1 MPSLGLGASLD
12 RGGAVPEVVSPY
24 TTFKT
29 WENDANLISATLGF
43 RPNSWSTTQPSLSF
57 ETAALDGETDY
68 AKLVVNATQTGQCQ
82 WRAPSSA
89 LVPDG
94 GSTFINFADYT
105 KWRVQAK
112 LYCILDSSR
121 TQITFTTSFGTTEQD
136 KFQTTLQDQ
145 TWTTIDVSGETIGMF
160 SSFFYLYEWDRFFN
174 FPIAGESYYM
184 KDVKLSL
191 G

>member
-1 MPSLGLGASLD
+1 MPSLGLGASLG

-24 TTFKT
+24 TTFRT
-29 WENDANLISATLGF
+29 WENDSNLVSLTLGF
-43 RPNSWSTTQPSLSF
+43 QPNSWSIANPTLSF
-57 ETAALDGETDY
+57 ETVALDGETNY
-68 AKLVVNATQTGQCQ
+68 AKLVVNIGQTDECQ

-94 GSTFINFADYT
+94 GGTLISFANFT

-112 LYCILDSSR
+112 LYCILDSTR
-121 TQITFTTSFGTTEQD
+121 TQITFTTSFGTIGQD

-145 TWTTIDVSGETIGMF
+145 TWTTIDQSGETIGMT
-160 SSFFYLYEWDRFFN
+160 SSFFYLYDFDRPGN